1 MAYGDSSGTW
11 VLDPWSGEQVWIPNN
26 LPNNTKKQSATGFDW
41 LNAILTGATNILGQL
56 FPGGL
61 NNSGANTYPG
71 QYPGGNGGGGGG
83 DSNNNLLL
91 YVVIGFAALYFLTKD
106 SK

>member
-26 LPNNTKKQSATGFDW
+26 LPDNTKKQSATGFDW
-41 LNAILTGATNILGQL
+41 LNAILNGATNILGGL

-61 NNSGANTYPG
+61 NNSGQNQYPG
-71 QYPGGNGGGGGG
+71 QYPYPQQTNYNG
-83 DSNNNLLL
+83 SNNNLLL

-106 SK
+106 GK